1 MTTSRFALVI
11 GLVLGTVAAFGGFGY
26 LLIAIVFTAGGW
38 AVGLVLEGKLDL
50 QSMLGRTTER
60 VGQTSEGR

>member
-11 GLVLGTVAAFGGFGY
+11 GLVLGAVATFGGFGY
-26 LLIAIVFTAGGW
+26 LVVVALFTAIGW

-50 QSMLGRTTER
+50 RSM
-60 VGQTSEGR
+60 VGQATDRR